1 MQPIEK
7 TALIFSGGNC
17 FSLDVFKKFLPDD
30 LYIICADSGAVFC
43 EKFGLSANLIVGDF
57 DSSEFQNITSLK
69 CAQDAEIIK
78 LNPQKDDTDTEF
90 AITCAIDRGYNRI
103 FLAGGIGSRMD
114 HTLANVFLME
124 KCAVAGCEMIVLN
137 ENNIMHYVSSGSVE
151 IHKNEFKYISILPL
165 EEAVV
170 SNRGFKYPLDCT
182 LMHRCSS
189 LGISNEL
196 NTDTGTITV
205 HSGSVLVIESRD

>member
-7 TALIFSGGNC
+7 SALIFSGGNC
-17 FSLDVFKKFLPDD
+17 LSLDVFKKFLPDD

-57 DSSEFQNITSLK
+57 DSSEFRNVTSLN
-69 CAQDAEIIK
+69 CANGAEITK

-90 AITCAIDRGYNRI
+90 AITCALDRGYKKI

-124 KCAVAGCEMIVLN
+124 KCAKYDCEMIVFN
-137 ENNIMHYVSSGSVE
+137 ENNIMHYVSSDS
-151 IHKNEFKYISILPL
+151 IKIRKNEFKYISILPL
-165 EEAVV
+165 EDAVV
-170 SNRGFKYPLDCT
+170 SNQGFKYPLNCT